1 MAEVAGKQM
10 GDVKHPAYPSVP
22 SPALLRLRAATGVW
36 GQGQSCGAVGQCAQC
51 RVCACC
57 SRLLPASPPSSSC
70 LAPPCPPV
78 GAWPPLE
85 SPFPWKTPSHL
96 PGSFGRGPALL
107 CETARVYSRTQHLQR
122 QPCHGALGQL
132 LDTASCS
139 HEQGTVLLPQP
150 PLPVLAPLPPAP
162 CASPAAGPT
171 VSQGLSCEQ
180 RHWEQSLCL

>member
-1 MAEVAGKQM
+1 MLNILHIQVCRALRCCGCVQLPGCGARARAAGLW
-10 GDVKHPAYPSVP
+10 GSVP
-22 SPALLRLRAATGVW
+22 NAGSAPAAPDCF
-36 GQGQSCGAVGQCAQC
+36 QH
-51 RVCACC
+51 
-57 SRLLPASPPSSSC
+57 PPPSGSC
-70 LAPPCPPV
+70 PAPPCPPV

-107 CETARVYSRTQHLQR
+107 CETARVYSRTQHLQG

-132 LDTASCS
+132 LNTASCS

-150 PLPVLAPLPPAP
+150 PLPALAPPPPAP